1 MTIVGS
7 ITAPLDPVTLAL
19 VEDLAR
25 ARGISGPEFAA
36 NAIRQATQEAVD
48 FRAFVQEGIDC
59 VERGE
64 VYTQE
69 EVEAWFEARVAA
81 RQRQ

>member
-1 MTIVGS
+1 MNALGS
-7 ITAPLDPVTLAL
+7 ITAPLDPATLAL

-36 NAIRQATQEAVD
+36 DAIRRAAQDAVD
-48 FRAFVQEGIDC
+48 WRAFVQEGIDC

-64 VYTQE
+64 VYTQD

>member
-1 MTIVGS
+1 MTAAGS
-7 ITAPLDPVTLAL
+7 ITAPLDTATLAL

-25 ARGISGPEFAA
+25 ARGISGPQFAA
-36 NAIRQATQEAVD
+36 DAIRRATQDAVD
-48 FRAFVQEGIDC
+48 WRAFVQEGIDC

-64 VYTQE
+64 VHTQE